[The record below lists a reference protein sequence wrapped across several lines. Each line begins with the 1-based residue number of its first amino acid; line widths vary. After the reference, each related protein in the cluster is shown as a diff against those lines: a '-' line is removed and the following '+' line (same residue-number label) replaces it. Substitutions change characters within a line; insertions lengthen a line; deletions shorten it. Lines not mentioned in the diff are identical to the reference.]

1 MHLYEKPRGRS
12 RSLIFAIAV
21 FALIAAFFL
30 VSLFS
35 TERSSDA
42 RETELVQAA
51 LQRAIV
57 TCYAVEGQYPP
68 SLSYLYDHYGVS
80 VDESRY
86 VVFYDVFA
94 SNVMPSVQVTR
105 IGGGS

>member
-1 MHLYEKPRGRS
+1 MHFYEKPRGQF
-12 RSLIFAIAV
+12 RSLIVAIAV

-30 VSLFS
+30 AALFS
-35 TERSSDA
+35 TSQRNDA
-42 RETELVQAA
+42 RETELVHAA

-57 TCYAVEGQYPP
+57 TCYAVEGKYPP
-68 SLSYLYDHYGVS
+68 SLAYLYDNYGVS

-86 VVFYDVFA
+86 AVFYDVIA
-94 SNVMPSVQVTR
+94 SNVMPSIQVTR